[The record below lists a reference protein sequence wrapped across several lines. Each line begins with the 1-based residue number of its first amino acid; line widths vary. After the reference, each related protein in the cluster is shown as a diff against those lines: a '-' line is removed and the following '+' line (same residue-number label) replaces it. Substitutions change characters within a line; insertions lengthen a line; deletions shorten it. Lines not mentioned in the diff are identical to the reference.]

1 MATPG
6 MRGYRIAGMGFQFMR
21 YTKAQDWFANT
32 QGNFTFNGAFTGYD

>member
-1 MATPG
+1 
-6 MRGYRIAGMGFQFMR
+6 MGFQFMR